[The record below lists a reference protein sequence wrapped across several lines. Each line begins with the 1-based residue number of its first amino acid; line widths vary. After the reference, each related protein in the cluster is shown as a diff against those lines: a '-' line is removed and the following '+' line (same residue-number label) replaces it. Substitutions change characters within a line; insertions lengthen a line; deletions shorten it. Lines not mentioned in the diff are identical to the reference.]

1 MRKIRLITILLQ
13 ILGVILLSSCGQ
25 AEPLLDMTP
34 TRTVME
40 GTLRPYPSDTPSATP
55 LPTDYVTP
63 TSSPTVT
70 STPTQVFYEVREGD
84 DMYGIAF
91 YYGINPQ
98 AIMTANPEVDP
109 RMMGPGTTLLIP
121 ITPVPGATA
130 TATLAL
136 TPTATPPYT
145 ALHDPDCYP
154 DAAGGLWCFVL
165 MENDQS
171 GALENV
177 SAEVTL
183 ETGEETRNKVALM
196 PVNLLPAGAVIPLVV
211 YFEGPVEEDFSVSAE
226 VSFFLPVMP
235 DDERYLS
242 VDLINQ
248 SIIFSDD
255 GHRADITGTAT
266 LSEDGSDAQYLWIN
280 ATAFDEE
287 GRVIGSR
294 RWESTE
300 ENLTAGN
307 QLTFEFSIY
316 SMAGEINRVEILA
329 EALAEQPSDVED

>member
-13 ILGVILLSSCGQ
+13 LLGVVLLSSCVQ
-25 AEPLLDMTP
+25 TKPLIDLTP
-34 TRTVME
+34 THTLMD

-91 YYGINPQ
+91 YYGISPQ
-98 AIMTANPEVDP
+98 AIMTANPTVNP

-136 TPTATPPYT
+136 TPTATPPYA
-145 ALHDPDCYP
+145 ALRDPDCYP

-165 MENDQS
+165 MENDQG

-183 ETGEETRNKVALM
+183 ETGEETRNKVAIM
-196 PVNLLPAGAVIPLVV
+196 PLNLLPAGAVMPLVV
-211 YFEGPVEEDFSVSAE
+211 YFEGPVEDDFVVSAE

-235 DDERYLS
+235 DDNRYLS
-242 VDLINQ
+242 VDLVGQ

-255 GHRADITGTAT
+255 GRRADIVGTAI
-266 LSEDGSDAQYLWIN
+266 LPADGLDAQYLWIN
-280 ATAFDEE
+280 ATAFDEA
-287 GRVIGSR
+287 GRVIGVR
-294 RWESTE
+294 RWESAGDD
-300 ENLTAGN
+300 LSAGN
-307 QLTFEFSIY
+307 RLSFEFSLY
-316 SMAGEINRVEILA
+316 SMAGEINQVEILA
-329 EALAEQPSDVED
+329 EALADQPLNNED